1 MSVVKNFSQVD
12 QSGRLGEQVFYVVNG
27 ETRARKL
34 AAKVNNPRTVQQMEQ
49 RTKWANLVNFYRT
62 NRGWMKYAFENKKR
76 NQSDYNKFMSLN
88 VTNSRIY
95 LPKSFANQGA
105 CVVDAYTM
113 TQGSLP
119 SIETTKTSTGWA
131 TNLYLND
138 ANAIPENPTIG
149 EVTRQLLTANPALR
163 EGDQLSFIRL
173 TQQTNPVTGVPY
185 VVVRK
190 YEVILNSS
198 SVKFFYDY
206 MPIDYIVFDGGTN
219 PNCIEVNDS
228 GYAGG
233 FLMILSRTISGKT
246 YVSSQNIVVAN
257 NSAMIDAYSSSNAQQ
272 AAIDSYGESVE
283 PFLTSTTA
291 EQDSQA
297 AVRPSV
303 VGVKINGV
311 SYPPGSNGYPVNLTQ
326 NLTIV
331 ATFSQDL
338 GSEGTVIAHNK
349 LSVFYEGELEDL
361 TADAVTIDGNTVTI
375 TKALAEAWQGVALA
389 SLDLEVG
396 EDTYRAVW
404 TVPNEATI
412 SGLE

>member
-34 AAKVNNPRTVQQMEQ
+34 AAKVNNPRTAQQMEQ
-49 RTKWANLVNFYRT
+49 RTKWANLVNFYRA
-62 NRGWMKYAFENKKR
+62 NRDWMKYAFENKKR
-76 NQSDYNKFMSLN
+76 NQSDYNKYMSLN
-88 VTNSRIY
+88 VANSRIY

-131 TNLYLND
+131 TNLYLTD
-138 ANAIPENPTIG
+138 ANALPENPTIG
-149 EVTRQLLTANPALR
+149 EVTRQLLAANPALR
-163 EGDQLSFIRL
+163 EGDQISFIRL
-173 TQQTNPVTGVPY
+173 SQQTNPVTGVPY

-206 MPIDYIVFDGGTN
+206 MPIDYIVFDGGAN

-228 GYAGG
+228 GNAGG

-257 NSAMIDAYSSSNAQQ
+257 NTALIEAYSSSNAQQ
-272 AAIDSYGESVE
+272 AAIDSYGESAE

-291 EQDSQA
+291 NVDSQA
-297 AVRPSV
+297 ATGNSIVSVKVNGVEYAPGTIAYPVDLGTSNSV
-303 VGVKINGV
+303 VVRFSQSLGNGGAGEHAL
-311 SYPPGSNGYPVNLTQ
+311 SIMKGGQIGTIESTTATRSGNT
-326 NLTIV
+326 LTI
-331 ATFSQDL
+331 TFTAE
-338 GSEGTVIAHNK
+338 EGI
-349 LSVFYEGELEDL
+349 ED
-361 TADAVTIDGNTVTI
+361 
-375 TKALAEAWQGVALA
+375 VALYDLV
-389 SLDLEVG
+389 SGLDG
-396 EDTYRAVW
+396 DSYRAVW
-404 TVPNEATI
+404 LVPNEATVG
-412 SGLE
+412 GLE

>member
-27 ETRARKL
+27 ETRSRKL

-49 RTKWANLVNFYRT
+49 RTKWANLVNFYRA
-62 NRGWMKYAFENKKR
+62 NRDWMKYAYENKKR

-88 VTNSRIY
+88 VASSRIY

-105 CVVDAYTM
+105 CIVDAYKM

-131 TNLYLND
+131 TNLYLTN
-138 ANAIPENPTIG
+138 ANRLPENPTVG
-149 EVTRQLLTANPALR
+149 EVSRQLLEANPALR

-206 MPIDYIVFDGGTN
+206 MPIDYIVFDGGGTTHF
-219 PNCIEVNDS
+219 IEVNDS
-228 GYAGG
+228 GNAGG

-246 YVSSQNIVVAN
+246 YVSSQNIIVAN
-257 NSAMIDAYSSSNAQQ
+257 NAALIDAYSSSNAQQ

-291 EQDSQA
+291 NEDSQA
-297 AVRPSV
+297 ATGMSIVSVKMNGTERAPGTVAYPLTLTGAQTFQVSFSQRPNDLIVQGVVVRFV
-303 VGVKINGV
+303 VAGRDYVLETDNVTI
-311 SYPPGSNGYPVNLTQ
+311 SNG
-326 NLTIV
+326 IM
-331 ATFSQDL
+331 TF
-338 GSEGTVIAHNK
+338 
-349 LSVFYEGELEDL
+349 
-361 TADAVTIDGNTVTI
+361 TVTPEE
-375 TKALAEAWQGVALA
+375 TVNNAALAEIDVMAEPQNL
-389 SLDLEVG
+389 
-396 EDTYRAVW
+396 RAVW
-404 TVPNEATI
+404 VVPNEATQG
-412 SGLE
+412 GLE

>member
-49 RTKWANLVNFYRT
+49 RTKWANLVNFYRA
-62 NRGWMKYAFENKKR
+62 NRDWMKYAFENKKR

-88 VTNSRIY
+88 VASSRIY

-119 SIETTKTSTGWA
+119 SIETSATGDGWN
-131 TNLYLND
+131 TNLYLS
-138 ANAIPENPTIG
+138 NASALPQNPTVK
-149 EVTRQLLTANPALR
+149 EVSEQLLAANPALR

-190 YEVILNSS
+190 YEVILNTS
-198 SVKFFYDY
+198 SVKFFFDY
-206 MPIDYIVFDGGTN
+206 MPDDYIAFNISAN
-219 PNCIEVNDS
+219 PDCIEVLDS
-228 GYAGG
+228 GNAGG
-233 FLMILSRTISGKT
+233 FLLILSRTISGKT

-257 NSAMIDAYSSSNAQQ
+257 NAAMIDAYSSASAQQ

-283 PFLTSTTA
+283 PFLTSSTA
-291 EQDSQA
+291 NLDSEA
-297 AVRPSV
+297 ATGTSV
-303 VGVKINGV
+303 LAVKVDGVTHAVGTVV
-311 SYPPGSNGYPVNLTQ
+311 YPCGFEAGDAVEVTFNQNPRSSIQGARMVFMKGGETVTVNLTGIS
-326 NLTIV
+326 NSGAKTTAAIPDNAPDISDYAL
-331 ATFSQDL
+331 QDVIL
-338 GSEGTVIAHNK
+338 SDGGT
-349 LSVFYEGELEDL
+349 E
-361 TADAVTIDGNTVTI
+361 
-375 TKALAEAWQGVALA
+375 
-389 SLDLEVG
+389 
-396 EDTYRAVW
+396 YRAPFM
-404 TVPNEATI
+404 VPNEATI
-412 SGLE
+412 GGLE

>member
-49 RTKWANLVNFYRT
+49 RTKWANLVNFYRA
-62 NRGWMKYAFENKKR
+62 NRDWMKYAFENKKR
-76 NQSDYNKFMSLN
+76 NQSDYNKYMSLN
-88 VTNSRIY
+88 VASSRIY

-105 CVVDAYTM
+105 CIVDAYKM

-119 SIETTKTSTGWA
+119 SIETVKTNTGWA
-131 TNLYLND
+131 TNLYLIS
-138 ANAIPENPTIG
+138 ANTLPENPTVG
-149 EVTRQLLTANPALR
+149 EVTQQLLQANPALR

-206 MPIDYIVFDGGTN
+206 MPADYIVFEGGTN
-219 PNCIEVNDS
+219 PNYIEVNDS
-228 GYAGG
+228 GNAGG

-257 NSAMIDAYSSSNAQQ
+257 NSALIDAYSSSSAQQ
-272 AAIDSYGESVE
+272 AAIDSYGESAE

-291 EQDSQA
+291 EVDSQA
-297 AVRPSV
+297 ATGRSV
-303 VGVKINGV
+303 VSVKINGTE
-311 SYPPGSNGYPVNLTQ
+311 YAPGTVAYPVNITDRAAVL
-326 NLTIV
+326 IR
-331 ATFSQDL
+331 FSQPFAV
-338 GSEGTVIAHNK
+338 GQVGQAAITMWANGQAFPFS
-349 LSVFYEGELEDL
+349 L
-361 TADAVTIDGNTVTI
+361 TNGQVGGNTAEYVLDMGDDAENVALQDISLVIDG
-375 TKALAEAWQGVALA
+375 E
-389 SLDLEVG
+389 S
-396 EDTYRAVW
+396 YRVVW
-404 TVPNEATI
+404 VVPNEATQG
-412 SGLE
+412 GLE

>member
-34 AAKVNNPRTVQQMEQ
+34 AAKVNNPRTVSQMEQ
-49 RTKWANLVNFYRT
+49 RTKWANLVNFYRA
-62 NRGWMKYAFENKKR
+62 NRDWMKYAFENKKR

-88 VTNSRIY
+88 VASSRIY

-131 TNLYLND
+131 TNLYLTD
-138 ANAIPENPTIG
+138 ANALPANPTIG
-149 EVTRQLLTANPALR
+149 EVTRQLLAANPALR
-163 EGDQLSFIRL
+163 EGDQISFIRL
-173 TQQTNPVTGVPY
+173 SQQTNPVTGVPY

-190 YEVILNSS
+190 YEVILGSS

-206 MPIDYIVFDGGTN
+206 MPIDYIVFDGGAS

-228 GYAGG
+228 GNAGG

-257 NSAMIDAYSSSNAQQ
+257 NAALINAYSSSNAQQ
-272 AAIDSYGESVE
+272 TAIDSYGESAE

-291 EQDSQA
+291 DVDSQA
-297 AVRPSV
+297 ATGNSV
-303 VGVKINGV
+303 VSVKIDGV
-311 SYPPGSNGYPVNLTQ
+311 EYAPGTFAYPVAINT
-326 NLTIV
+326 NSSIAV
-331 ATFSQDL
+331 RFSQAFGEVNL
-338 GSEGTVIAHNK
+338 GDNLLSFWKDGEKTTIEMASGTVSGNTITFRPA
-349 LSVFYEGELEDL
+349 LE
-361 TADAVTIDGNTVTI
+361 AAVT
-375 TKALAEAWQGVALA
+375 GVALDDFQ
-389 SLDLEVG
+389 LDVQFNQ
-396 EDTYRAVW
+396 YRAVW
-404 TVPNEATI
+404 AVPNEATI

>member
-34 AAKVNNPRTVQQMEQ
+34 AAKVNNPRTTSQMEQ
-49 RTKWANLVNFYRT
+49 RTKWANLVNFYRA
-62 NRGWMKYAFENKKR
+62 NRDWMKYAFENKKR

-88 VTNSRIY
+88 VASSRIY

-131 TNLYLND
+131 TNLYLTD
-138 ANAIPENPTIG
+138 ANALPANPTIG
-149 EVTRQLLTANPALR
+149 EVTRQLLAANPALR

-173 TQQTNPVTGVPY
+173 SQQTNPVTGIPY

-190 YEVILNSS
+190 YEVILSSS

-206 MPIDYIVFDGGTN
+206 MPIDYILLDGGTS
-219 PNCIEVNDS
+219 PNRIEVTDS
-228 GYAGG
+228 GNAGG
-233 FLMILSRTISGKT
+233 FLVILSRTISGKT

-257 NSAMIDAYSSSNAQQ
+257 NSALIDAYSSSSAQQ
-272 AAIDSYGESVE
+272 AAIDSYGESSE
-283 PFLTSTTA
+283 PFLTSNVA

-297 AVRPSV
+297 ATGNSV
-303 VGVKINGV
+303 VSVKIDGV
-311 SYPPGSNGYPVNLTQ
+311 EYAPGTVAYPVAINT
-326 NLTIV
+326 NSSIAV
-331 ATFSQDL
+331 RFSQAIGEASL
-338 GSEGTVIAHNK
+338 GDNM
-349 LSVFYEGELEDL
+349 LSFWKDGEK
-361 TADAVTIDGNTVTI
+361 TTIEMASGSVDGNTITFRPSLEAAVT
-375 TKALAEAWQGVALA
+375 GVALDDFQ
-389 SLDLEVG
+389 LDVQFNQ
-396 EDTYRAVW
+396 YRAVW
-404 TVPNEATI
+404 IVPNEATVG
-412 SGLE
+412 GLE

>member
-49 RTKWANLVNFYRT
+49 RTKWANLVNFYRA
-62 NRGWMKYAFENKKR
+62 NRDWMKYAFENKKR

-88 VTNSRIY
+88 VANSRIY

-131 TNLYLND
+131 TNLYLIS
-138 ANAIPENPTIG
+138 ANVLPENPTIG
-149 EVTRQLLTANPALR
+149 EVTQQLLQANPALR
-163 EGDQLSFIRL
+163 EGDQLSFIRM

-198 SVKFFYDY
+198 SIKFFYDY
-206 MPIDYIVFDGGTN
+206 MPKDYIVFEGGTN
-219 PNCIEVNDS
+219 PNYIEVSDS
-228 GYAGG
+228 GNAGG
-233 FLMILSRTISGKT
+233 FLVILSRTISGKT

-257 NSAMIDAYSSSNAQQ
+257 NSALIDAYSSSNAQQ
-272 AAIDSYGESVE
+272 AAIDSYGESAE

-291 EQDSQA
+291 EIDSQA
-297 AVRPSV
+297 ATGRSIVSVKFNGTERAPGTVAYPVTIADRSAVVVRFNQPFATGTV
-303 VGVKINGV
+303 TEATITMWAQGQPV
-311 SYPPGSNGYPVNLTQ
+311 SYQLTNGTPEGSSIEFLLDMP
-326 NLTIV
+326 
-331 ATFSQDL
+331 
-338 GSEGTVIAHNK
+338 
-349 LSVFYEGELEDL
+349 
-361 TADAVTIDGNTVTI
+361 ADAEN
-375 TKALAEAWQGVALA
+375 VALQDI
-389 SLDLEVG
+389 SIVVDG
-396 EDTYRAVW
+396 ESYRVVW
-404 TVPNEATI
+404 AVPNEATI
-412 SGLE
+412 EGLE

>member
-27 ETRARKL
+27 ETRSRKL

-49 RTKWANLVNFYRT
+49 RTKWANLVNFYRA
-62 NRGWMKYAFENKKR
+62 NRDWMKYAFENKKR

-88 VTNSRIY
+88 VANSRIY

-131 TNLYLND
+131 TNLYLTD
-138 ANAIPENPTIG
+138 ANALPENPTVG
-149 EVTRQLLTANPALR
+149 EVSRQLLEANPALR

-198 SVKFFYDY
+198 SVRFFYDF

-219 PNCIEVNDS
+219 PNKIEVNDS
-228 GYAGG
+228 GNAGG
-233 FLMILSRTISGKT
+233 FLVILSRTISGKT

-257 NSAMIDAYSSSNAQQ
+257 NTALIEAYSSSNAQQ
-272 AAIDSYGESVE
+272 AAIDSYGESAE

-291 EQDSQA
+291 NIDSQA
-297 AVRPSV
+297 ATGNSIVS
-303 VGVKINGV
+303 VKIDGV
-311 SYPPGSNGYPVNLTQ
+311 EYAPGTIAYPVTLNT
-326 NLTIV
+326 NSSIV
-331 ATFSQDL
+331 VRFSQSVSV
-338 GSEGTVIAHNK
+338 GG
-349 LSVFYEGELEDL
+349 LSVNALSYWKNGEKSSIQMATGTTSE
-361 TADAVTIDGNTVTI
+361 NTI
-375 TKALAEAWQGVALA
+375 TFTPSLEAGVTEIALGDLQIQALDN
-389 SLDLEVG
+389 S
-396 EDTYRAVW
+396 YRAVW
-404 TVPNEATI
+404 IVPNEATI
-412 SGLE
+412 GGLE

>member
-49 RTKWANLVNFYRT
+49 RTKWANLVNFYRA
-62 NRGWMKYAFENKKR
+62 NRDWMKYAFENKKR

-88 VTNSRIY
+88 VASSRIY

-131 TNLYLND
+131 TNLYLSN

-149 EVTRQLLTANPALR
+149 EVTRQLLLANPALR
-163 EGDQLSFIRL
+163 EGDQISFIRL

-228 GYAGG
+228 GNAGG

-246 YVSSQNIVVAN
+246 YVSSQNIIVAN
-257 NSAMIDAYSSSNAQQ
+257 NAAMIDAYSSSNAQQ
-272 AAIDSYGESVE
+272 AAIDSYGESAE

-291 EQDSQA
+291 EADSQA
-297 AVRPSV
+297 AVSPSIV
-303 VGVKINGV
+303 SVKIEDDSGV
-311 SYPPGSNGYPVNLTQ
+311 PGSTFLVPSISGSDEVEITFNQEIEGNVQSAELTMYVGGEKIDVVLTPSAGGTTKRSADFPVSANFT
-326 NLTIV
+326 NAYIADIV
-331 ATFSQDL
+331 FQLVD
-338 GSEGTVIAHNK
+338 GT
-349 LSVFYEGELEDL
+349 S
-361 TADAVTIDGNTVTI
+361 
-375 TKALAEAWQGVALA
+375 
-389 SLDLEVG
+389 
-396 EDTYRAVW
+396 YRAVFY
-404 TVPNEATI
+404 VPNEATI

>member
-49 RTKWANLVNFYRT
+49 RTKWANLVNFYRA
-62 NRGWMKYAFENKKR
+62 NRDWMKYAFENKKP

-88 VTNSRIY
+88 VASSRIY

-105 CVVDAYTM
+105 CVIDAYTM

-119 SIETTKTSTGWA
+119 SIEATATGDGWN
-131 TNLYLND
+131 TNLYLS
-138 ANAIPENPTIG
+138 NASALPQNPTVK
-149 EVTRQLLTANPALR
+149 EVSEQLLAANPALR

-190 YEVILNSS
+190 YEVILNTS
-198 SVKFFYDY
+198 SVKFFFEY
-206 MPIDYIVFDGGTN
+206 MPQDYIAFNISAN
-219 PNCIEVNDS
+219 PDCIEVLDS
-228 GYAGG
+228 GNAGG

-257 NSAMIDAYSSSNAQQ
+257 NAAMIDAYSSSSAQQ
-272 AAIDSYGESVE
+272 AAIDSYGESAE

-291 EQDSQA
+291 NEDSQA
-297 AVRPSV
+297 AVGSSILSV
-303 VGVKINGV
+303 KVDGVTHAVGSIV
-311 SYPPGSNGYPVNLTQ
+311 YPCGFEAGDAVEVTMNQVPRDSIQAIRMVLMKGGNTTTINLTD
-326 NLTIV
+326 IV
-331 ATFSQDL
+331 NNGAKISAALPDNTGDIADYALQDVYL
-338 GSEGTVIAHNK
+338 
-349 LSVFYEGELEDL
+349 D
-361 TADAVTIDGNTVTI
+361 DGGMDFRGPF
-375 TKALAEAWQGVALA
+375 L
-389 SLDLEVG
+389 
-396 EDTYRAVW
+396 
-404 TVPNEATI
+404 VPNEATI
-412 SGLE
+412 GGLE

>member
-34 AAKVNNPRTVQQMEQ
+34 AAKVNNPRTVSQMEQ
-49 RTKWANLVNFYRT
+49 RTKWANLVNFYRA
-62 NRGWMKYAFENKKR
+62 NRDWMKYAFENKAR

-88 VTNSRIY
+88 VASSRIY

-105 CVVDAYTM
+105 CIVDAYTM

-119 SIETTKTSTGWA
+119 SIETTKTATGWA
-131 TNLYLND
+131 TNLYLTN
-138 ANAIPENPTIG
+138 ANALPENPTIG
-149 EVTRQLLTANPALR
+149 EVTRQLLAANPALR
-163 EGDQLSFIRL
+163 EGDQISFIRL

-206 MPIDYIVFDGGTN
+206 MPIDYIVFDGGVN

-228 GYAGG
+228 GNAGG
-233 FLMILSRTISGKT
+233 FLMILSRTVSGKT
-246 YVSSQNIVVAN
+246 YVSSQNIIVAN
-257 NSAMIDAYSSSNAQQ
+257 NSTMIEAYSSSNAQQ
-272 AAIDSYGESVE
+272 TAIDSYGESAE

-291 EQDSQA
+291 EVDSQA
-297 AVRPSV
+297 AVSPSV
-303 VGVKINGV
+303 VAVKIEDDSGT
-311 SYPPGSNGYPVNLTQ
+311 PGSLFLVPAISAGDAVELTFNQEITGNVNSAVLTMYVGGELVTVNLTP
-326 NLTIV
+326 T
-331 ATFSQDL
+331 A
-338 GSEGTVIAHNK
+338 GGTTK
-349 LSVFYEGELEDL
+349 R
-361 TADAVTIDGNTVTI
+361 TADFPA
-375 TKALAEAWQGVALA
+375 
-389 SLDLEVG
+389 G
-396 EDTYRAVW
+396 EDYENAYIADIQMVMSGGESYRAVFY
-404 TVPNEATI
+404 VPNEATI

>member
-49 RTKWANLVNFYRT
+49 RTKWANLVNFYRA
-62 NRGWMKYAFENKKR
+62 NRDWMKYAFENKKR

-88 VTNSRIY
+88 VASSRIY

-105 CVVDAYTM
+105 CVVDAYIM

-131 TNLYLND
+131 TNLYLQD
-138 ANAIPENPTIG
+138 ANSLPENPTVG
-149 EVTRQLLTANPALR
+149 EVSRQLLAANPALR

-206 MPIDYIVFDGGTN
+206 MPIDYIVFDGGVS

-228 GYAGG
+228 GNAGG
-233 FLMILSRTISGKT
+233 FLMILSRTVSGKT
-246 YVSSQNIVVAN
+246 YVSSQNIIVAN
-257 NSAMIDAYSSSNAQQ
+257 NSALIDAYSSSTAQQ
-272 AAIDSYGESVE
+272 NAIDSYGESVE

-291 EQDSQA
+291 NEDSQA
-297 AVRPSV
+297 ATGISIVSV
-303 VGVKINGV
+303 KLNGV
-311 SYPPGSNGYPVNLTQ
+311 ERAPGTVAYPLNMSGAQTFQVR
-326 NLTIV
+326 
-331 ATFSQDL
+331 FSQYPQDL
-338 GSEGTVIAHNK
+338 IVSAIAVRLVVAGRDYLLETTQKTFDDDVMSFTVTPDEAISNAA
-349 LSVFYEGELEDL
+349 LAELVL
-361 TADAVTIDGNTVTI
+361 TADPQN
-375 TKALAEAWQGVALA
+375 L
-389 SLDLEVG
+389 
-396 EDTYRAVW
+396 RAVW
-404 TVPNEATI
+404 IVPNEATQG
-412 SGLE
+412 GLE

>member
-12 QSGRLGEQVFYVVNG
+12 QSGRLGEQVYYVVNG

-49 RTKWANLVNFYRT
+49 RTKWANLVNFYRA
-62 NRGWMKYAFENKKR
+62 NRDWMKYAFENKKR

-88 VTNSRIY
+88 VASSRIY

-131 TNLYLND
+131 TNLYLQD
-138 ANAIPENPTIG
+138 ANSLPENPTIG
-149 EVTRQLLTANPALR
+149 EVSRQLLAANPALR

-206 MPIDYIVFDGGTN
+206 MPIDYIVFDGGVT

-228 GYAGG
+228 GNAGG
-233 FLMILSRTISGKT
+233 FLMILSRTVSGKT
-246 YVSSQNIVVAN
+246 YVSSQNIIVAN
-257 NSAMIDAYSSSNAQQ
+257 NSALIDAYSSSTAQQ
-272 AAIDSYGESVE
+272 NAIDSYGESVE

-291 EQDSQA
+291 NEDSQA
-297 AVRPSV
+297 ATGMSIVSV
-303 VGVKINGV
+303 KLNGV
-311 SYPPGSNGYPVNLTQ
+311 ERAPGTVAYPLNMSGAQTFQVR
-326 NLTIV
+326 
-331 ATFSQDL
+331 FSQYPQDL
-338 GSEGTVIAHNK
+338 IVSSIAVRVVAGGEETVLETTSKSFDDDVMSFTVTPDEAISNAA
-349 LSVFYEGELEDL
+349 LAELVL
-361 TADAVTIDGNTVTI
+361 TADPQN
-375 TKALAEAWQGVALA
+375 L
-389 SLDLEVG
+389 
-396 EDTYRAVW
+396 RAVW
-404 TVPNEATI
+404 IVPNEATQG
-412 SGLE
+412 GLE

>member
-49 RTKWANLVNFYRT
+49 RTKWANLVNFYRA
-62 NRGWMKYAFENKKR
+62 NRDWMKYAFENKKR

-88 VTNSRIY
+88 VANSRIY

-131 TNLYLND
+131 TNLYLTD
-138 ANAIPENPTIG
+138 ANALPENPTIG
-149 EVTRQLLTANPALR
+149 EVTRQLLAANPALR
-163 EGDQLSFIRL
+163 EGDQISFIRL
-173 TQQTNPVTGVPY
+173 SQQTNPVTGVPY

-219 PNCIEVNDS
+219 PNYIEVNDS
-228 GYAGG
+228 GNAGG
-233 FLMILSRTISGKT
+233 FLVILSRTISGKT

-257 NSAMIDAYSSSNAQQ
+257 NTALIEAYSSSNAQQ
-272 AAIDSYGESVE
+272 AAIDSYGESAE

-291 EQDSQA
+291 DMDSQA
-297 AVRPSV
+297 ATGNSV
-303 VGVKINGV
+303 VSVKVNGV
-311 SYPPGSNGYPVNLTQ
+311 EYAPGTVAYPVALGTENTVVVRFSQSLGSGGAGSHALSVMKGGEIGTIESTAATRSGAT
-326 NLTIV
+326 LTITFEPNEAIADV
-331 ATFSQDL
+331 ALYDLVMNL
-338 GSEGTVIAHNK
+338 GSD
-349 LSVFYEGELEDL
+349 S
-361 TADAVTIDGNTVTI
+361 
-375 TKALAEAWQGVALA
+375 
-389 SLDLEVG
+389 
-396 EDTYRAVW
+396 YRAVW
-404 TVPNEATI
+404 NVPNEATI
-412 SGLE
+412 PGLE